1 MTEAHD
7 CRNPLQRYS
16 RRDAIRQLL
25 YLGTVASV
33 AHTPLDAQVP
43 PTTGRLDLH
52 HHFYAT
58 TPLMKKF
65 TADLPY
71 PAPIFA
77 YTAARS
83 LEAMD
88 QADVSTA
95 MLSCPMT
102 FGDDPA
108 AVRQDV
114 RVFARE
120 MNDYGAKLVADHRG
134 RFGLF
139 AMLPLPDID
148 ASLRE
153 IEYAFDTLKADGVG
167 LATSYGAQWLG
178 DDGFDAVFQ
187 ELNRRR
193 AVVFTHPHDASCC
206 HNLLPDTGPQ
216 AVEWNTDTSRA
227 IWNLINDGTDAKS
240 GLSLVAGDRVSS
252 VPSKATRY
260 GNIRFIWSHAGG
272 SLLGLVGRFLGRG
285 ARAESLA
292 RPPEPNSRL
301 HHLKRFY
308 YDTAGSTNPIQMQ
321 GLKSLVGVSQI
332 VFGSDF
338 PFGPPLSTVEGLRNA
353 GLSAEELR
361 AIERENA
368 LRVLSRK
375 A

>member
-1 MTEAHD
+1 MT
-7 CRNPLQRYS
+7 NPSDNGNHLAGCS
-16 RRDAIRQLL
+16 RRDAIRHLL
-25 YLGTVASV
+25 CIGAVASV
-33 AHTPLDAQVP
+33 AKDAVAAQVP
-43 PTTGRLDLH
+43 PAMGRVDLH

-65 TADLPY
+65 SADLPY
-71 PAPIFA
+71 PGPIFA

-88 QADVSTA
+88 QAGVSTA
-95 MLSCPMT
+95 ILSCPMT

-108 AVRQDV
+108 AVRQDA

-120 MNDYGAKLVADHRG
+120 MNEYGAKLVSDHRG

-139 AMLPLPDID
+139 AMLPLPDAD

-153 IEYAFDTLKADGVG
+153 IEHAFDTLGADGVG
-167 LATSYGAQWLG
+167 LATSYGGQWLG
-178 DDGFDAVFQ
+178 DEGFDAVFQ
-187 ELNRRR
+187 ELNRRK
-193 AVVFTHPHDASCC
+193 AVVFSHPHDASCC
-206 HNLLPDTGPQ
+206 HNLLPNTGPQ

-227 IWNLINDGTDAKS
+227 IWNLINDGADATS
-240 GLSLVAGDRVSS
+240 GLSLVAGDIESS
-252 VPSKATRY
+252 VQSKATRS
-260 GNIRFIWSHAGG
+260 GNINFIWSHAGG

-292 RPPEPNSRL
+292 RPAAPNSRL
-301 HHLKRFY
+301 HHLRRFY

-321 GLKSLVGVSQI
+321 GLKSMVGLSQI

-338 PFGPPLSTVEGLRNA
+338 PFAPPGNTVEGLRNA
-353 GLSAEELR
+353 GLSVDELR
-361 AIERENA
+361 AIERENP

>member
-1 MTEAHD
+1 MTEAQD
-7 CRNPLQRYS
+7 GRNPLPRFS

-25 YLGTVASV
+25 YAVSVASV
-33 AHTPLDAQVP
+33 AGSPLDAQTP
-43 PTTGRLDLH
+43 PRLGRVDFH

-65 TADLPY
+65 SADLPY
-71 PAPIFA
+71 PEPIFA

-102 FGDDPA
+102 FGDNPA
-108 AVRQDV
+108 AVRQDA

-120 MNDYGAKLVADHRG
+120 MNEYGARLVADHRS

-167 LATSYGAQWLG
+167 LATSYGRQWLG
-178 DDGFDAVFQ
+178 DDGFDPVFL

-193 AVVFTHPHDASCC
+193 AVVFSHPHDAPCC
-206 HNLLPDTGPQ
+206 HNLLPNTGPQ

-252 VPSKATRY
+252 VPSKASRY
-260 GNIRFIWSHAGG
+260 GNVNFVWSHAGG

-292 RPPEPNSRL
+292 RAPEANSRL

-321 GLKSLVGVSQI
+321 GLKSLVGISQI

-338 PFGPPLSTVEGLRNA
+338 PFGPPMNTVEGLRNA
-353 GLSAEELR
+353 GLNAEELR

-368 LRVLSRK
+368 LRVLSKK